1 MLGNRARPGPIK
13 LAQFRVTTYIKVAD
27 TCFEGDNGSYRHG
40 EGVVI
45 LNYSQPKINDDS
57 EIEDWAT
64 PGGCKGRID
73 EVEVA
78 EELLEDTSVPACFV
92 LSS

>member
-1 MLGNRARPGPIK
+1 M
-13 LAQFRVTTYIKVAD
+13 
-27 TCFEGDNGSYRHG
+27 
-40 EGVVI
+40 I

-57 EIEDWAT
+57 EIGDWAT